1 MKRCECSKSGTTTGA
16 AAVVE
21 LLCSATA
28 TGAVHRNP
36 AVSSSLGMAESRI
49 WWFSLEVSVAHD
61 THTYLLDST
70 LLPYYIVK
78 LGL

>member
-1 MKRCECSKSGTTTGA
+1 MSAVSLVLLTGA
-16 AAVVE
+16 AAVE
-21 LLCSATA
+21 LLCRAT

-36 AVSSSLGMAESRI
+36 AVSSSLGMVESRI

-61 THTYLLDST
+61 THTYLLLDT

-78 LGL
+78 LG